1 LPIAYCRPSYKASSE
16 SAWLIL
22 QVTAAYATASNEVLL
37 QHYGFVDVDNA
48 HDEYKADILSFIEE
62 NVVDQPNEEQL
73 QDVHASPALKTALS
87 QVLTNLAH
95 AQEQTASVL
104 LFLENDVGHCCWLR
118 QMISVQ

>member
-1 LPIAYCRPSYKASSE
+1 M
-16 SAWLIL
+16 IL

-62 NVVDQPNEEQL
+62 NVIDQPNEEQL
-73 QDVHASPALKTALS
+73 QDVYASPALKTALS

-104 LFLENDVGHCCWLR
+104 LLLENDVGHCCWLR